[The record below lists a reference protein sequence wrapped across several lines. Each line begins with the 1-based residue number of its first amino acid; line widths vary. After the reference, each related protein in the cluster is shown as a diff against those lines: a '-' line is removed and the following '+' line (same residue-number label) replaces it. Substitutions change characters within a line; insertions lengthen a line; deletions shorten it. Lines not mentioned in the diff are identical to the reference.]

1 MNCPFYLWTRIQKRA
16 ALGGNNMRSNTMK
29 NTIVAIAIACTAFA
43 MTACQDNRGC
53 TYDADKHSLVCPE
66 KTYATLNIGDKVWM
80 AENLAVYSPD
90 SSTCYDNNHDNC
102 VSTGRLYTWEVASG
116 SVCPTGW
123 RLPTRREYKDA
134 FGTAEVEDLK
144 KADVFNMQF
153 AGFKYYDGKFAD
165 KGASA
170 SFWTA
175 EPYDDSR
182 AYLVR
187 VTDSSVAYEHFNR
200 NIFASV
206 RCVKE

>member
-1 MNCPFYLWTRIQKRA
+1 LCAENKKGPPSA
-16 ALGGNNMRSNTMK
+16 AKYEEYIMENK
-29 NTIVAIAIACTAFA
+29 IVTIAIACTAFA
-43 MTACQDNRGC
+43 MIACQDNRDC
-53 TYDADKHSLVCPE
+53 TYDAEKHSLACPE
-66 KTYATLNIGDKVWM
+66 KTYTVLDIGDKVWM

-102 VSTGRLYTWEVASG
+102 VSTGRLYTWDAASG

-123 RLPTRREYKDA
+123 RLPTRQDFKDA

-144 KADVFNMQF
+144 KPDVFNVQF

-175 EPYDDSR
+175 GAYDDSR

-187 VTDSSVAYEHFNR
+187 VTDSSVAYEHFNK

-206 RCVKE
+206 RCLKEK